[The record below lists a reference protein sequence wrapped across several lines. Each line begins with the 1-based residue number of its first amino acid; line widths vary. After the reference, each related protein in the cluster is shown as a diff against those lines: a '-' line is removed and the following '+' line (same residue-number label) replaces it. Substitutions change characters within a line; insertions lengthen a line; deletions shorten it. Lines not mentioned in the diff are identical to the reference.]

1 MGVERVSK
9 KGSAADEAEHDEHK
23 GHGPL
28 APWRL
33 CVAVVLSAAL
43 TGPALWDAAMADR
56 HVDFALLRSFGV
68 FFLAWFSMGVINRT
82 LVRAMMHQAPRR
94 PSRSGD
100 LADQP

>member
-56 HVDFALLRSFGV
+56 LVDFALLRSFGV

-82 LVRAMMHQAPRR
+82 LVRAMMYQSPRR
-94 PSRSGD
+94 AAGTTE
-100 LADQP
+100 LVDQ

>member
-9 KGSAADEAEHDEHK
+9 KRSADDDAESSEHK

-33 CVAVVLSAAL
+33 CIAVVLSAAL
-43 TGPALWDAAMADR
+43 TGSALWDAAMAD
-56 HVDFALLRSFGV
+56 HLVDFALLRSFGV
-68 FFLAWFSMGVINRT
+68 FFLAWFSMGIINRT

-94 PSRSGD
+94 SGRKTE
-100 LADQP
+100 LVDQ

>member
-9 KGSAADEAEHDEHK
+9 KRSADDDAESSEHK

-33 CVAVVLSAAL
+33 CIAVVLSAAL
-43 TGPALWDAAMADR
+43 TGSALWDAAMAD
-56 HVDFALLRSFGV
+56 HLVDFALLRSFGV

-94 PSRSGD
+94 SGRTTE
-100 LADQP
+100 LVDQ

>member
-9 KGSAADEAEHDEHK
+9 KRSADDDAESSEHK

-33 CVAVVLSAAL
+33 CIAVVRSAAL
-43 TGPALWDAAMADR
+43 TGSALWDAAMAD
-56 HVDFALLRSFGV
+56 HLVDFALLRSFGV

-94 PSRSGD
+94 SGRTTE
-100 LADQP
+100 LVDQ